1 MEPKPIPLTPYAGR
15 RTLAAIPLMAGVLI
29 LTFVLIHVAPGDPV
43 AILAGEHTTPEHQA
57 FIRQQFGLDRPP
69 LQRFWFYVTRAA
81 RGDLGFSYAS
91 GRPVITEIGARL
103 PPTVLLVASA
113 LVFSAVGGILLGV
126 LAARRPAAPVDVMT
140 SVGCIVFHAVPVFW
154 LGQLLL
160 ISLALTLD
168 LFPVQGMTSVRQEFG
183 GLRYLVDVLH
193 HLALPAITLG
203 THHVALIS
211 RVTRASMIEVLGEDF
226 IRTARAKGIPEG
238 RVLGKHALRNALVPV
253 ITVLGAQLGGLFAG
267 AVLTETVFGWP
278 GLGRLLFDAA
288 LTRDYPLLL
297 GMFLLICTGVI
308 VANFLADLAC
318 ASIDPR
324 IKYR

>member
-1 MEPKPIPLTPYAGR
+1 MEPKAISLTAYVGR
-15 RTLAAIPLMAGVLI
+15 RTLAAIPLLVGVLI
-29 LTFVLIHVAPGDPV
+29 LTFVLIHVTPGDPV
-43 AILAGEHTTPEHQA
+43 AILAGEYTTPEHQA

-69 LQRFWFYVTRAA
+69 LQRFWFYVTRAV

-91 GRPVITEIGARL
+91 GRPVIAEIGARIS
-103 PPTVLLVASA
+103 PTVLLVLSA
-113 LVFSAVGGILLGV
+113 LVFSAVGGVVLGV
-126 LAARRPAAPVDVMT
+126 LAARRPSAPVDVVT
-140 SVGCIVFHAVPVFW
+140 SVGSIVFHAIPVFW

-168 LFPVQGMTSVRQEFG
+168 LFPVQGMISVRQEFG

-203 THHVALIS
+203 MHHVALIS

-226 IRTARAKGIPEG
+226 IRTARAKGLPEG
-238 RVLGKHALRNALVPV
+238 RILGKHALRNTLVPV

-278 GLGRLLFDAA
+278 GMGRLLFDAA

-308 VANFLADLAC
+308 VANLLVDLAC
-318 ASIDPR
+318 AYVDPR